1 MANTDIHNIMDALP
15 VIPPAVY
22 SSTQVGAIIDTDGAE
37 GLEFLIQSGVMT
49 TGSFVP
55 KIEDG
60 DDSGLSDAADVATA
74 LLIGTIADAT
84 FAAADDGVVKKI
96 GVVNHKRY
104 VRLTLTDN
112 GTADGLIGALAVKS
126 PKNQKAIS

>member
-1 MANTDIHNIMDALP
+1 MSSVDIHNNMNALP
-15 VIPPAVY
+15 AIAPAVY
-22 SSTQVGAIIDTDGAE
+22 SSTQVGAIIDMDGAE
-37 GLEFLIQSGVMT
+37 GLEFIIQSGVMT

-60 DDSGLSDAADVATA
+60 DDSGLSDAADVATD
-74 LLIGTIADAT
+74 LLIGTIAAAT
-84 FAAADDGVVKKI
+84 FATADDGVVKKI

-104 VRLTLTDN
+104 VRLTLTDD